1 VAQQKAGARRVL
13 TAAIGSVLAM
23 VARHKRS
30 TKAFRHGGEFP
41 TRHITV
47 RFILYRL
54 GVRDDWGNVSGHVTE
69 SLRCRWSRQG
79 KGCFVAAWGV
89 GSVLRSTRRISF
101 LEAMLNSL
109 GACAERVRR
118 WAATAFRRVVVYGVR
133 RVSVVRRLEANWT
146 LRQPSTPFW
155 AIFSER
161 ERSKD
166 AQISR

>member
-1 VAQQKAGARRVL
+1 
-13 TAAIGSVLAM
+13 M

-30 TKAFRHGGEFP
+30 MKAFRHGGKFH

-69 SLRCRWSRQG
+69 SLRCRWSKTG
-79 KGCFVAAWGV
+79 EGMLCCSV
-89 GSVLRSTRRISF
+89 GRGERTQVDASHIFPGGHAEWSCG
-101 LEAMLNSL
+101 AC
-109 GACAERVRR
+109 GACAKRVRR
-118 WAATAFRRVVVYGVR
+118 WAATAFRRVVVYGVYGVR
-133 RVSVVRRLEANWT
+133 RLSVVRVVRRLEANWT
-146 LRQPSTPFW
+146 LRQPSTPLW
-155 AIFSER
+155 AIFSDR